1 MKMRLKD
8 PSENLKENFTGIKN
22 HGEDRIPGLLTG
34 PQNLP
39 LLSQL
44 FSTYIGPYDVHT
56 SVPKTSGKKEM
67 DTYGFTYKAV

>member
-22 HGEDRIPGLLTG
+22 HAEDRIPGLLTG

-56 SVPKTSGKKEM
+56 SVPKILREERNGHLWF
-67 DTYGFTYKAV
+67 YL